1 MRTTRRLAI
10 LASLLVPV
18 LASPAPAWSQDAEVR
33 AVLFYSPTCPHCHDV
48 MDRYLPPILER
59 FGDRLQV
66 ITINAATP
74 DGGRLYQDMLTAYA
88 VPRERL
94 GVPALVVGNRL
105 LVGSQ
110 EIPAE
115 LPAIVE
121 AGLAA
126 GGIDWPAVPSIQHAL
141 ARSGMLRPVP
151 APAAESAPSAAGA
164 VQGDPG
170 TAAAAREGAAEMPEA
185 TVAGEAGA
193 AAPVTGSGPAASQ
206 AEPVPGSATT
216 GPETALVDITAD
228 AAPATARE
236 RFLRDPVGNGVAVVV
251 LAGLLAVLAWALT
264 GARRAR
270 PAGRMPAWLI
280 PALVIVGAAV
290 AGYMS
295 FVEVTGAS
303 AACGPVGDC
312 NTVQHSRYATLFG
325 FLPVGVLGLAG
336 YAVMGILWVVT
347 RSGSAG
353 RRRTGTALL
362 WAAAVFGTAFS
373 AYLTFL
379 EPFVIGATCV
389 WCLTSA
395 VLIAVILMA
404 ATVELR
410 QARLQ
415 AGAG

>member
-1 MRTTRRLAI
+1 MRTTSRLAI
-10 LASLLVPV
+10 LASLIIPV
-18 LASPAPAWSQDAEVR
+18 LASPAPAWSQDAQVR

-74 DGGRLYQDMLTAYA
+74 DGGRLYQDMLTVYA

-110 EIPAE
+110 EIPAD
-115 LPAIVE
+115 LPGIVE

-141 ARSGMLRPVP
+141 ARSGMLGP
-151 APAAESAPSAAGA
+151 ASAPPAEAAPSADVATPGVAG
-164 VQGDPG
+164 
-170 TAAAAREGAAEMPEA
+170 
-185 TVAGEAGA
+185 AGEADA
-193 AAPVTGSGPAASQ
+193 AAPLTGSGPAASQ
-206 AEPVPGSATT
+206 EEPIPTPPPT

-228 AAPATARE
+228 APPPTVRD

-251 LAGLLAVLAWALT
+251 LAGLLAVLAWAPT
-264 GARRAR
+264 GARRAG
-270 PAGRMPAWLI
+270 PAGRLPAWLI
-280 PALVIVGAAV
+280 PALVIVGAGV

-312 NTVQHSRYATLFG
+312 NTVQHSPYATLFG

-347 RSGSAG
+347 RSGSAE
-353 RRRTGTALL
+353 RRRTGTAFL
-362 WAAAVFGTAFS
+362 WATALFGTAFS

-410 QARLQ
+410 RERLQ

>member
-1 MRTTRRLAI
+1 MRTT
-10 LASLLVPV
+10 SLLAV
-18 LASPAPAWSQDAEVR
+18 LASFILPGLATPARAWAQDAEVR
-33 AVLFYSPTCPHCHDV
+33 AILFYSPTCPHCHDV

-94 GVPALVVGNRL
+94 GVPALVVGGRL

-126 GGIDWPAVPSIQHAL
+126 GGIDWPAVTSIQHSL
-141 ARSGMLRPVP
+141 ARSGMLRPRPAIAPEAVP
-151 APAAESAPSAAGA
+151 TAAAADPDVSRTLSAAGA
-164 VQGDPG
+164 G
-170 TAAAAREGAAEMPEA
+170 TDGTPRGAAQTETDAAAGPAVPGPAPAP
-185 TVAGEAGA
+185 GQ
-193 AAPVTGSGPAASQ
+193 AAPAAGP
-206 AEPVPGSATT
+206 G
-216 GPETALVDITAD
+216 TALVDLTAD
-228 AAPATARE
+228 AAPATVRE

-251 LAGLLAVLAWALT
+251 LLGLLAVLAWSLAGGRRR
-264 GARRAR
+264 GAV
-270 PAGRMPAWLI
+270 GRLPAWLI
-280 PALVIVGAAV
+280 PSLVV
-290 AGYMS
+290 AGATVAAYMS
-295 FVEVTGAS
+295 FVEVTGAE

-312 NTVQHSRYATLFG
+312 NTVQHSPYATLFG

-336 YAVMGILWVVT
+336 YAAMGILWAVG
-347 RSGSAG
+347 RSGSAE
-353 RRRTGTALL
+353 RRRTGTLLL
-362 WAAAVFGTAFS
+362 WAAAVLGTAFS

-410 QARLQ
+410 QARLP